1 MELDYGSHMDDPSSF
16 WLNRLLEVVLSNFYT
31 PPNNAS
37 IACVK
42 YEMREPRFEVGGRS
56 PILYTQ
62 CDSTYGFQSKKYGSI
77 AYNHLKELDDL
88 HYPKKYLIE
97 SESHPILL
105 VGTLTGIQ
113 RKNIVYYLSKYRA
126 VCVLTFIKFLGSTLI
141 WMIG

>member
-1 MELDYGSHMDDPSSF
+1 MELDYGSHVDDPSSC
-16 WLNRLLEVVLSNFYT
+16 WLNRSLVLSNFYT

-56 PILYTQ
+56 PILCTQ
-62 CDSTYGFQSKKYGSI
+62 CDSAYGIQSKRYGSL

-97 SESHPILL
+97 SESHPLLL

-113 RKNIVYYLSKYRA
+113 RKEPRLLLVIIQS
-126 VCVLTFIKFLGSTLI
+126 
-141 WMIG
+141 